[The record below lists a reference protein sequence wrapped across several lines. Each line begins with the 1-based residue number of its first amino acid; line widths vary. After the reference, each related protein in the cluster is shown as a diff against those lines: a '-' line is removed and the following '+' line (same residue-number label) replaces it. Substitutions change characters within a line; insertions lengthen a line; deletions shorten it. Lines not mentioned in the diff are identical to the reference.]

1 MEQDRIKKEEMI
13 SGLQNEVSA
22 LNKKVAT
29 LEKQA
34 DDQEQYSRRNC
45 LLLHG
50 IDEDQDES
58 TDVKVINIVK
68 DKLEIEISDRS
79 HRINKKSSGK
89 KRPIIIKF
97 ARYNCR
103 RHLYHNKKN

>member
-1 MEQDRIKKEEMI
+1 MI

-22 LNKKVAT
+22 LNKKVAP

-50 IDEDQDES
+50 IDEDQDDLQMSKLLTSLKINWKLKSAQVILTEA
-58 TDVKVINIVK
+58 TGLVKNP
-68 DKLEIEISDRS
+68 LE
-79 HRINKKSSGK
+79 
-89 KRPIIIKF
+89 
-97 ARYNCR
+97 R
-103 RHLYHNKKN
+103 RDLS

>member
-1 MEQDRIKKEEMI
+1 MI

-22 LNKKVAT
+22 LNKKVSH
-29 LEKQA
+29 LEKQV

-58 TDVKVINIVK
+58 TDAKVINIVK
-68 DKLEIEISDRS
+68 DKLEIEISASDIDRS
-79 HRINKKSSGK
+79 HRIGK
-89 KRPIIIKF
+89 K
-97 ARYNCR
+97 
-103 RHLYHNKKN
+103 